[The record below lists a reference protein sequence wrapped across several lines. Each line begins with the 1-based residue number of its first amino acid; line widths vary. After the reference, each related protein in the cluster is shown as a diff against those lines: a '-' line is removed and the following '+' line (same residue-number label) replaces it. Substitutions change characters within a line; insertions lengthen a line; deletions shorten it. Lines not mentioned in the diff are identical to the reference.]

1 MKEFFHGARTKM
13 GLLTLVTACF
23 FLVGWFRSQTRFEYI
38 DVSIGNVSYGVT
50 SMHSG
55 LDFSRTTELDP
66 TTVLDFI
73 DFKSVELFIKPQD
86 PLNGTPWSSGFQFDW
101 RWDWAGFHIGEGHYA
116 SRRDQDIMV
125 PYWSLVIPLT
135 LISAWLLL
143 SRPRKTNP
151 KKIADPSAN
160 KGATS

>member
-55 LDFSRTTELDP
+55 LDFSRTTANA
-66 TTVLDFI
+66 
-73 DFKSVELFIKPQD
+73 KSLQKLQN
-86 PLNGTPWSSGFQFDW
+86 L
-101 RWDWAGFHIGEGHYA
+101 
-116 SRRDQDIMV
+116 
-125 PYWSLVIPLT
+125 
-135 LISAWLLL
+135 
-143 SRPRKTNP
+143 RPALQIVR
-151 KKIADPSAN
+151 
-160 KGATS
+160 